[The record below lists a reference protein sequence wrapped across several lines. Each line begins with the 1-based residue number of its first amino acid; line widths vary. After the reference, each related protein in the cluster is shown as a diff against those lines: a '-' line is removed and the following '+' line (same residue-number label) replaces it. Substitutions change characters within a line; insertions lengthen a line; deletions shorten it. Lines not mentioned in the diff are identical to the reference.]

1 LILKLFRMGFLP
13 DLIDIFNFIKTLKK
27 EENIQVCLFSATI
40 LPGIEG
46 LMKKFAKNYKLIN
59 LNKELNVA
67 DPIKHIQFK
76 VSLNR
81 KKFQLLTYLMR
92 RKSPIDKDS
101 QILIFVR
108 TINRAERFTEL
119 MNAENFSSMALHS
132 DKSTKQRLEIIE
144 NFKLKKFRV
153 LFTTEVLSRGID
165 IPNLKYVI
173 NFDIPSVPEL
183 YVHRFCLI
191 LLNFRI
197 GRCGRMSNE
206 GENEGFAISFV
217 SQSPQIVKVGKRDVE
232 INEVHYMKSIES
244 FLQKRVE
251 LRKVPGPWKV

>member
-1 LILKLFRMGFLP
+1 MGFLP
-13 DLIDIFNFIKTLKK
+13 DLIEIFNFIDSLKK
-27 EENIQVCLFSATI
+27 EEIQVCLFSATI

-92 RKSPIDKDS
+92 RRTPIDKDS

-108 TINRAERFTEL
+108 TIKRAERFTEL
-119 MNAENFSSMALHS
+119 MNNEKFSSMALHS
-132 DKSTKQRLEIIE
+132 DKSSKQRLEIIE

-183 YVHRFCLI
+183 YVHR
-191 LLNFRI
+191 
-197 GRCGRMSNE
+197 
-206 GENEGFAISFV
+206 
-217 SQSPQIVKVGKRDVE
+217 
-232 INEVHYMKSIES
+232 
-244 FLQKRVE
+244 
-251 LRKVPGPWKV
+251 